1 MNQLNERAARIQLRG
16 LIAAVILAM
25 LLAIG
30 ITAGAFVLS
39 FSVLTD
45 LARQAGIPTDL
56 AFLFPLIVDGAI
68 LGATIAAVT
77 LNKISGSSQGKAFF
91 LWLLVAVVC
100 ISVAGNAYH
109 AWSAAESAARNAAT
123 AATSL
128 APLPAALI
136 AVIPPLLVLAFTHGI
151 SVLIKAIGS
160 AYREAAG
167 VVADQPADVAPVAA
181 EPVPAT
187 VAAAPV
193 RPAVVESAPLPE
205 PVAEAVA
212 VVIADPDPVAET
224 VAPVASVAEPVA
236 EVEPVAEAVA
246 EPVADGQTI
255 AELLAFWAASEL
267 PDAVKIT
274 ARLRVENPDWTF
286 ARLAEQTNAA
296 AASTAL
302 RRYKRAETVAL
313 AAGFTAPPLPLDTPI
328 VVPETRELVN
338 A

>member
-1 MNQLNERAARIQLRG
+1 MNQLNEAAARIQLRG
-16 LIAAVILAM
+16 LIAAVILAI

-77 LNKISGSSQGKAFF
+77 LNRISGTSQGKAFF

-167 VVADQPADVAPVAA
+167 AVADQPADVAPVAA
-181 EPVPAT
+181 EPVRAT
-187 VAAAPV
+187 AAAAPV
-193 RPAVVESAPLPE
+193 RPTVVESAPLPE
-205 PVAEAVA
+205 T
-212 VVIADPDPVAET
+212 VAET
-224 VAPVASVAEPVA
+224 VAPVASVADLLAEAVA
-236 EVEPVAEAVA
+236 EVEPVA
-246 EPVADGQTI
+246 EPVADGQTV